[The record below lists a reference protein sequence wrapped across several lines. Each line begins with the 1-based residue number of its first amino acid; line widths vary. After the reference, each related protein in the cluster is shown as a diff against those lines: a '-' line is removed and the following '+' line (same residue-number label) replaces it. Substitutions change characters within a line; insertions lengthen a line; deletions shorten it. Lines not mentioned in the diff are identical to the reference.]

1 MTMQCPIAQ
10 EAGAELTAIV
20 QGVLALEVDPKTALE
35 KAQVTLQAKYD
46 EFEKNLNR
54 RMRQ

>member
-1 MTMQCPIAQ
+1 MPGR
-10 EAGAELTAIV
+10 AGSRAELTAIV

-35 KAQVTLQAKYD
+35 KAQVSLQAKYD
-46 EFEKNLNR
+46 QFEKNLNR